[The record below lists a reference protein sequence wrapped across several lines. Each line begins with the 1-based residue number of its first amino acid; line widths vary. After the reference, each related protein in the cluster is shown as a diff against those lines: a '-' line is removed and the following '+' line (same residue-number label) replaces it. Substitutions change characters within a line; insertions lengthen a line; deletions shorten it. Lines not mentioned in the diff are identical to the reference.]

1 MEMKVISM
9 KANDFQSLLQRF
21 FLERLINQQKASN
34 STVHSYKDT
43 FRIFLRYLN
52 ENHSTRA
59 DMVKMESI
67 NADIIIKFLDYLETQ
82 RRNKCKTV
90 NNRLAA
96 IKSFMEYVSY
106 EAPEY
111 LGIVR
116 KIKTIPFRSTEK
128 KEICY
133 LTKEEVDA
141 LLNICDVSTSKG
153 RRDYMMILLL
163 YNTGIRVSEMVSIR
177 KKDIIESGNGQ
188 HHLKIM
194 GKGRKERTIP
204 LWKNTSKLLT
214 QYIKEHKIS
223 SEDYLLL
230 GRNIEH
236 LTRSGVQY
244 RIDCIVKEA
253 IKKLPS
259 LQNKSITP
267 HVFRHSTAMGLLQS
281 GVDISTIA
289 IWLGHETIETTHKYM
304 VADMKLKEEALRK
317 LGPPSQHHENNRYYA
332 SNDIL
337 NFLNSL

>member
-1 MEMKVISM
+1 MEMGVISM
-9 KANDFQSLLQRF
+9 RTNNFQSLLQRF

-34 STVHSYKDT
+34 YTIQSYKDT
-43 FRIFLRYLN
+43 FRIFLKYLN
-52 ENHSTRA
+52 EEHSIKA

-67 NADIIIKFLDYLETQ
+67 NADIIIKFLNYLETQ
-82 RRNKCKTV
+82 RSNKCKTI

-111 LGIVR
+111 LGVVKKVR
-116 KIKTIPFRSTEK
+116 AIPFRNTEK
-128 KEICY
+128 KEVCY
-133 LTKEEVDA
+133 LTKAEIDT
-141 LLNICDVSTSKG
+141 LLNVCDVSTLEG
-153 RRDYMMILLL
+153 RRDYLMILLL

-177 KKDIIESGNGQ
+177 KKDIIEFDNGQ
-188 HHLKIM
+188 YHLKIM

-223 SEDYLLL
+223 NEDYLLS

-236 LTRSGVQY
+236 LTRSGVRY

-253 IKKLPS
+253 IKNLPS

-304 VADMKLKEEALRK
+304 IADMKLKEEALK
-317 LGPPSQHHENNRYYA
+317 KMSPPGQHHENNRYHA
-332 SNDIL
+332 SKDIL
-337 NFLNSL
+337 SFLNSL